1 MKQKLAKLMAQFQIE
16 MRMSYRFPVIEGLA
30 ALIFLTPIEAAV
42 LTWQHVSIGLDTLE
56 YFVYAE
62 FGFSGMHLGNLM
74 FGVTQMLPIL
84 VPVLVSFTAAKSFE
98 DGYIQTLLTYPVERV
113 TVLLVKTICVIIIP
127 AGLLTFTYLF
137 AIPFIIPQAPLIGHV
152 SIMLLGVW
160 ISILLFAILSMLV
173 AVITKK
179 VSATAIFG
187 LAFGIVTPILLNNPA
202 VPNIARVVL
211 NPFDGAYRYIT
222 NHSSYMMFG
231 TEMTPLIDLQIGFSI
246 SLMISLVLLALTLW
260 LFTRSEI
267 GG

>member
-1 MKQKLAKLMAQFQIE
+1 MRQKLAKLMALFQIE

-30 ALIFLTPIEAAV
+30 VLIFLSPIWAAV
-42 LTWQHVSIGLDTLE
+42 MIWQAVNIRPDTLE
-56 YFVYAE
+56 EFLFAE
-62 FGFSGMHLGNLM
+62 FGFSGKHLATLM
-74 FGVTQMLPIL
+74 TGLTQWLPII
-84 VPVLVSFTAAKSFE
+84 VIVLVSFTAAKSFE

-113 TVLLVKTICVIIIP
+113 TVLLVKIICVTVIP
-127 AGLLTFTYLF
+127 AGLMTFTSLF
-137 AIPFIIPQAPLIGHV
+137 AILFVIPQSPLLGHV

-187 LAFGIVTPILLNNPA
+187 LAYGIVTPYLLNDTV
-202 VPNIARVVL
+202 VPNIIRVAL
-211 NPFDGAYRYIT
+211 NPFGAAYRYIT
-222 NHSSYMMFG
+222 SHSSYMMFG
-231 TEMTPLIDLQIGFSI
+231 TEMTPLLDLQIGFGI
-246 SLMISLVLLALTLW
+246 SLMISLVLLVFTLW

>member
-1 MKQKLAKLMAQFQIE
+1 MKQKLAKLMAQFEIE
-16 MRMSYRFPVIEGLA
+16 IGMSYRFPVIEGFA
-30 ALIFLTPIEAAV
+30 ALIFLTPIWAAV
-42 LTWQHVSIGLDTLE
+42 LLWQAVDILPDALE
-56 YFVYAE
+56 YFLFAE
-62 FGFSGMHLGNLM
+62 FGFSGMHLATLM
-74 FGVTQMLPIL
+74 AGWAESFSIIVM
-84 VPVLVSFTAAKSFE
+84 VLVSFTVAKSFE

-127 AGLLTFTYLF
+127 AGLITFSCLF
-137 AIPFIIPQAPLIGHV
+137 AILFIIPQAPLIGHV

-187 LAFGIVTPILLNNPA
+187 LAYGLVTPYLLNDTA
-202 VPNIARVVL
+202 VPNIIRVAL
-211 NPFDGAYRYIT
+211 NPLGAAYRYIT
-222 NHSSYMMFG
+222 SHSSYMMFG
-231 TEMTPLIDLQIGFSI
+231 TEMTPLLDIQIGFGI
-246 SLMISLVLLALTLW
+246 SLMISFIILAFTLW

>member
-30 ALIFLTPIEAAV
+30 AFIFLPSIWGAV
-42 LTWQHVSIGLDTLE
+42 AIWKAVSVSSDALE

-62 FGFSGMHLGNLM
+62 FGFSGAHLGTSMAGL
-74 FGVTQMLPIL
+74 TQWLPII
-84 VPVLVSFTAAKSFE
+84 VIVLVSFTVAKSLE

-113 TVLLVKTICVIIIP
+113 TVLLVKIICVIVIP
-127 AGLLTFTYLF
+127 AGLMTFTSLF
-137 AIPFIIPQAPLIGHV
+137 AILFVIPQAPLLGHV

-160 ISILLFAILSMLV
+160 ISILLFATLSMLV

-187 LAFGIVTPILLNNPA
+187 LAYGIITPYLLNDTA
-202 VPNIARVVL
+202 VPNIIRVAL
-211 NPFDGAYRYIT
+211 NPLGAAHRYIT

-231 TEMTPLIDLQIGFSI
+231 TEMTPLIDLQIGFGI
-246 SLMISLVLLALTLW
+246 SLMISLVLLAFTLW